1 MTSTATRERATI
13 ERLESNFWQSMIDK
27 DTAAAKALIA
37 DESLIAGPTG
47 VMAITP
53 RKYEEMTRD
62 GKWTLDSFEFSDV
75 LVSFPKDDTAVV
87 AYKVHQKGTMDGKP
101 MDLNCA
107 DTSTWVKDGKDWKCA
122 LHSETILGQMP
133 LTN

>member
-1 MTSTATRERATI
+1 MTNTATLDRATI
-13 ERLESNFWQSMIDK
+13 ERLESRFWQSMIDK
-27 DTAAAKALIA
+27 DPVAAKALIA

-47 VMAITP
+47 VMSISP
-53 RKYEEMTRD
+53 RKFEEMTKD

-75 LVSFPKDDTAVV
+75 LVSFPNDTTAVV
-87 AYKVHQKGTMDGKP
+87 AYKVHQTGSMDGKP

-107 DTSTWVKDGKDWKCA
+107 DTSTWVKDGEDWKCA
-122 LHSETILGQMP
+122 LHTETVLGQMP